1 MIEQFNQLHLIGL
14 LVLLAFLLGFMLSRR
29 RSKKTRRQ
37 LRFSNDYFQGLNYL
51 LNDEQDK
58 ALEIFLKLV
67 EVDWET
73 IDTSLAL
80 GTIFRRK
87 GELDKSI
94 KLHQTLLARPSL
106 PQEYKSRVLLELAR
120 DYQLAGWLD
129 RAEGLYNE
137 VLKDDIFAQDALK
150 YLMSIYQQ
158 EHEWNAAINIARRYQ
173 RKAKENLRPVIAQY
187 FCELSELALQNGD
200 GKQAETLA
208 TQALSEDENCVR
220 SSIILGSLAMD
231 RGAYKR
237 AIRFLQQV
245 EFQNIEFMPLV
256 INQLSDCYRNQSN
269 LKSLVTY
276 LKSVERNYDN
286 ISFIPYLSDL
296 IYEIYGRQAAHEY
309 LASAIIQKPSLEGLK
324 KALELKDKDQDC
336 SDDFLPE
343 VLDVMIRKKPDFQ
356 CTHCGYSANTLYW
369 LCPSCHTWGGM
380 KPKLSEK
387 INE

>member
-1 MIEQFNQLHLIGL
+1 MIEQLDQIHLIGL
-14 LVLLAFLLGFMLSRR
+14 LGILAFLLGFLLARR

-67 EVDWET
+67 EVDWDT

-106 PQEYKSRVLLELAR
+106 PQQYKSRVLLELAR
-120 DYQLAGWLD
+120 DYQLSGWLD
-129 RAEGLYNE
+129 RAEGLFNE
-137 VLKDDIFAQDALK
+137 VLKDEVFVQEALK
-150 YLMSIYQQ
+150 HLMDIYQQ

-173 RKAKENLRPVIAQY
+173 RKGKENLRPVIAQY
-187 FCELSELALQNGD
+187 FCELSEQALANAD
-200 GKQAETLA
+200 GKLAESLA

-220 SSIILGSLAMD
+220 ASIILGSIAMD
-231 RGAYKR
+231 RGAHKR

-256 INQLSDCYRNQSN
+256 IDKLTECYRNQSN
-269 LKSLVTY
+269 LKSLITY
-276 LKSVERNYDN
+276 IKSLERTYDN
-286 ISFIPYLSDL
+286 ISFITYLTDL
-296 IYEIYGRQAAHEY
+296 IYEVYGRQSAHDY
-309 LASAIIQKPSLEGLK
+309 LASTIIKKPSLHGMK
-324 KALELKDKDQDC
+324 KALELKPNNDDC
-336 SDDFLPE
+336 TDDFLPA
-343 VLDVMIRKKPDFQ
+343 VLDEMIRKKPDFQ
-356 CTHCGYSANTLYW
+356 CSHCGYSANTLYW

-387 INE
+387 IND

>member
-1 MIEQFNQLHLIGL
+1 MIEQLAQLDLIGL
-14 LVLLAFLLGFMLSRR
+14 LVILAFLLGFIFARR
-29 RSKKTRRQ
+29 RSKKTRHQ

-58 ALEIFLKLV
+58 ALDIFLKLV

-94 KLHQTLLARPSL
+94 KLHQSLLARPSL

-120 DYQLAGWLD
+120 DYQLSGWLD
-129 RAEGLYNE
+129 RAEGLFNE
-137 VLKDDIFAQDALK
+137 VLKDDNFAQDALK

-173 RKAKENLRPVIAQY
+173 RKSKENLRPVIAQY
-187 FCELSELALQNGD
+187 FCELSEQAQANGD
-200 GKQAETLA
+200 GKMAESLA

-220 SSIILGSLAMD
+220 ASIILGLIAMD
-231 RGAYKR
+231 RGAHKR

-256 INQLSDCYRNQSN
+256 IDMLAECYRSQSN
-269 LKSLVTY
+269 LKSLITY
-276 LKSVERNYDN
+276 LKSMERSYEN

-296 IYEIYGRQAAHEY
+296 INEIYGKQAAHDY
-309 LASAIIQKPSLEGLK
+309 LARAVIEKPSLEGMK
-324 KALELKDKDQDC
+324 KTLELKQKNDDT
-336 SDDFLPE
+336 DDFLPQ
-343 VLDVMIRKKPDFQ
+343 VLDVMIKKKPDFQ
-356 CTHCGYSANTLYW
+356 CSICGYSANTLYW

-380 KPKLSEK
+380 KPKLNEK
-387 INE
+387 IND

>member
-1 MIEQFNQLHLIGL
+1 MIEQLAQLDLIGL
-14 LVLLAFLLGFMLSRR
+14 LVILAFLLGFILSRR
-29 RSKKTRRQ
+29 RSKKTRHQ

-58 ALEIFLKLV
+58 ALDIFLKLV

-120 DYQLAGWLD
+120 DYQLSGWLD
-129 RAEGLYNE
+129 RAEGLFNE
-137 VLKDDIFAQDALK
+137 VLKDDNFAQDALK
-150 YLMSIYQQ
+150 YLMNIYQQ

-187 FCELSELALQNGD
+187 FCELSEQAQANGD
-200 GKQAETLA
+200 GKMAESLA

-220 SSIILGSLAMD
+220 ASIILGSIAMD
-231 RGAYKR
+231 RGAHKR

-256 INQLSDCYRNQSN
+256 IDKLAECYRSQSN
-269 LKSLVTY
+269 LKSLITY
-276 LKSVERNYDN
+276 LKSMERSYDN

-296 IYEIYGRQAAHEY
+296 INEIYGKQAAHDY
-309 LASAIIQKPSLEGLK
+309 LARAVIENPSLEGMK
-324 KALELKDKDQDC
+324 KTLELKQKNDDT
-336 SDDFLPE
+336 DDFLPQ
-343 VLDVMIRKKPDFQ
+343 VLDVMIKKKPDFQ
-356 CTHCGYSANTLYW
+356 CSICGYSANTLYW

-387 INE
+387 IND

>member
-1 MIEQFNQLHLIGL
+1 MIEQFDQLQLIGL
-14 LVLLAFLLGFMLSRR
+14 LFILAFLLGYFLSRR
-29 RSKKTRRQ
+29 KSKKKRYQ

-80 GTIFRRK
+80 GSIFRRK

-94 KLHQTLLARPSL
+94 KLHQSLLARPSL

-137 VLKDDIFAQDALK
+137 VLKDDIFALDALK

-173 RKAKENLRPVIAQY
+173 RKGKENLRPVIAQY
-187 FCELSELALQNGD
+187 FCELSEQALDNGD
-200 GKQAETLA
+200 GKQAEALA

-245 EFQNIEFMPLV
+245 EFQNIEFMPL
-256 INQLSDCYRNQSN
+256 IIDKLAECYRNQSN
-269 LKSLVTY
+269 LKSLITY
-276 LKSVERNYDN
+276 LKSLERTYDN

-296 IYEIYGRQAAHEY
+296 INEIYGRQSAHDY
-309 LASAIIQKPSLEGLK
+309 LASNIIEKPSLEGMK
-324 KALELKDKDQDC
+324 KALELQDKDDHAT
-336 SDDFLPE
+336 DEFLPK
-343 VLDVMIRKKPDFQ
+343 VLEVMIRKKPDFQ
-356 CTHCGYSANTLYW
+356 CSHCGYSANTLYW
-369 LCPSCHTWGGM
+369 LCPSCHTWAGM

-387 INE
+387 IND